1 MNLSSSYKLA
11 HLWRFNLKS
20 FKYKHI
26 LFKRFCYSQ
35 LYSRFSFSHLN
46 YFSNQI
52 KSDNLKKL
60 CCYNNASFLD
70 INLYEMITQ
79 ETLDS
84 LAERLE
90 DLVEQNDIL
99 SDADVNLSVSLTLN

>member
-1 MNLSSSYKLA
+1 
-11 HLWRFNLKS
+11 
-20 FKYKHI
+20 
-26 LFKRFCYSQ
+26 
-35 LYSRFSFSHLN
+35 
-46 YFSNQI
+46 
-52 KSDNLKKL
+52 
-60 CCYNNASFLD
+60 
-70 INLYEMITQ
+70 MITQ